1 MRHWGM
7 AQLLIA
13 ILACGAYG
21 GSDVAE
27 SAQLGRLDL
36 ARVTLF
42 ENGFGF
48 FVGQAAL
55 PADQDGMSFLLPVV
69 PAQGTFWL
77 SHPPDVNLVS
87 VTTEKVKSRGQRLE
101 AITIPEIL
109 KANVGKRVRI
119 TVDRKQIAGRIA
131 YFTQDRR
138 MPTILPY
145 TPGVSEDGTER
156 SGIWPPYETGLVIVN
171 TDTGIVS
178 LDPQSIQHVTFLEN
192 DVRRH
197 FTRTVDAVAI
207 RVRTG
212 KLAGRPTL
220 TASFLAKGIAWTPSY
235 LVDIRGQG
243 KATLSA
249 QALIVNEACDLND
262 VEVQLA
268 TGFPRL
274 QFADVRSPLGM
285 KESLE
290 QFLAAMG
297 AGEQD
302 QSQVRP
308 KAYAMAAT
316 ARMGFARGATDV
328 APDYGAAQAGAT
340 AEDLF
345 LYPAGRVSLP
355 RDQVAYIPL
364 FTEPVPYEDLYE
376 CNIPDAVDE
385 AGQFLFR
392 GDQPDG
398 NKKQEVWHSLR
409 LENTTQT
416 PWTPAAAEAI
426 RDNMIVGQAL
436 MPYTAAGDKA
446 TLRISRAADV
456 SVEQQESEVE
466 RKQGV
471 RQLYEVY
478 YDLVTVKGEVTL
490 INFKKHT
497 VAVEVK
503 KTLSGEVVS
512 TDPQAKVE
520 KLAAGI
526 QKING
531 LRRLTWMIELPPGQ
545 TQKATYTYEVYV
557 RGERAPQP
565 APSARGAVPEPG
577 AP

>member
-1 MRHWGM
+1 M
-7 AQLLIA
+7 ALPLIA
-13 ILACGAYG
+13 VLACGAYG
-21 GSDVAE
+21 GSDAVE
-27 SAQLGRLDL
+27 SAQPGQLDL

-42 ENGFGF
+42 KNGFGF

-87 VTTEKVKSRGQRLE
+87 VTAEKVKSEGQRLE

-119 TVDRKQIAGRIA
+119 TIEKKQVTGRIQG
-131 YFTQDRR
+131 FTQDRR
-138 MPTILPY
+138 LPRILPY
-145 TPGVSEDGTER
+145 AAGVSDAAMDRPEV
-156 SGIWPPYETGLVIVN
+156 WPPIETGLLLL
-171 TDTGIVS
+171 DVS
-178 LDPQSIQHVTFLEN
+178 SGTLTLDPQTIQHVAFPDG
-192 DVRRH
+192 DVQRH
-197 FTRTVDAVAI
+197 FARTIDAVAI
-207 RVRTG
+207 HVRTE
-212 KLAGRPTL
+212 APARQQAL

-243 KATLSA
+243 KALLSA
-249 QALIVNEACDLND
+249 KALIVNEACDLND

-274 QFADVRSPLGM
+274 QFVDVRSPIGM
-285 KESLE
+285 KEPLD

-302 QSQVRP
+302 QFQVRP

-345 LYPAGRVSLP
+345 LYPAGRISLP

-376 CNIPDAVDE
+376 CNIPDTVDE

-398 NKKQEVWHSLR
+398 NREQEVWHSLR
-409 LENTTQT
+409 LENTTQA

-426 RDNMIVGQAL
+426 RENMIVGQAQ

-446 TLRISRAADV
+446 TLRISRSADV
-456 SVEQQESEVE
+456 SVEQEESEVE

-478 YDLVTVKGEVTL
+478 YDLVTVKGEVALT
-490 INFKKHT
+490 NFKKQA

-531 LRRLTWMIELPPGQ
+531 LRRLTWTIELPPGQ

-565 APSARGAVPEPG
+565 APSPRGAVPEPG